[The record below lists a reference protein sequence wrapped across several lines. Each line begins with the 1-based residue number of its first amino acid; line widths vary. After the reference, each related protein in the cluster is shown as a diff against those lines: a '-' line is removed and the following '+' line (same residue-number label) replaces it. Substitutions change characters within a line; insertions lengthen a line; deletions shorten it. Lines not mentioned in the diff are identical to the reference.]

1 MNIPPFFQELIH
13 APTPVLIDFFAEWCG
28 PCKAME
34 PTLEQLKTELGDNLD
49 IIAIDVDELTDL
61 AVEMKVMGVPTL
73 MLFQNGRLLWR
84 EAGTQTLPAL
94 KQIVETHTQVC

>member
-1 MNIPPFFQELIH
+1 MNIPPFFQEIIH

-34 PTLEQLKTELGDNLD
+34 PTLEQLKTEFGDNLD

-84 EAGTQTLPAL
+84 EAGRVCVPAL